1 MKTIVLANAKCGTGK
16 TTVAVN
22 LSACL
27 ALLHGKRVLAIDLD
41 PQGNFG
47 ISYGVDPR
55 QLTHTLADAADRA
68 RWSGK

>member
-27 ALLHGKRVLAIDLD
+27 ALHHGKRVLAIDLD